1 MHENQIKRLSLVQI
15 RQVLFDGSDRD
26 RPLTGQAT
34 AQFKRRGADVE
45 DRDIHV
51 EIVCCAENEIVCC
64 AENKRKKTR
73 ISCSGDENFSQ
84 ASGDKCS

>member
-26 RPLTGQAT
+26 RPLTGQAA
-34 AQFKRRGADVE
+34 AQFKRRGADIE
-45 DRDIHV
+45 DRDIH
-51 EIVCCAENEIVCC
+51 AEIVCC

-84 ASGDKCS
+84 ASGDKCP

>member
-1 MHENQIKRLSLVQI
+1 MHEDQIKRLSRVQI

-26 RPLTGQAT
+26 RPLTGQAA
-34 AQFKRRGADVE
+34 AQFKRRGADIE

-51 EIVCCAENEIVCC
+51 EIVGCAK
-64 AENKRKKTR
+64 NKRKKTR

-84 ASGDKCS
+84 ASGDKCP

>member
-1 MHENQIKRLSLVQI
+1 MHEDQIKRLSLVQI
-15 RQVLFDGSDRD
+15 RQVLFDNSDRD
-26 RPLTGQAT
+26 RPLTGQAA

-51 EIVCCAENEIVCC
+51 EIVCC

-84 ASGDKCS
+84 ACGDKCP